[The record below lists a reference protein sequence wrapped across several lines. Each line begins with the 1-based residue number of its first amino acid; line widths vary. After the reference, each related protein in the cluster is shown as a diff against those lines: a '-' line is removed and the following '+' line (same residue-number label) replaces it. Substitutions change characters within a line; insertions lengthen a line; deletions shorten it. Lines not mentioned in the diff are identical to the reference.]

1 MTDDMTI
8 LLVNVGPGKYL
19 RKDKIGKGLEILL
32 IGEGIVQYTG

>member
-1 MTDDMTI
+1 MTI

-32 IGEGIVQYTG
+32 IGDSSHLVQYTG